1 MPITDKWKELLPDNM
16 QKLKYKESTDED
28 RSVKMPLGSSEPL
41 QQQFELTYEDL
52 MTTTTTSMTGI
63 AVDVHHCRRKE
74 NSLNFKNDN

>member
-28 RSVKMPLGSSEPL
+28 RISEDATGLTEPL